1 MNNKGFEMKVKLKL
15 FATLRKHI
23 TENDTGTCEL
33 DLTESTSVQEV
44 LDLMKIPN
52 NIPKII
58 LINGMQKRAEDT
70 LQNGD
75 TLSVFPPIAGG

>member
-23 TENDTGTCEL
+23 EENDTGTCEL

-58 LINGMQKRAEDT
+58 LINGMQKRAEDA
-70 LQNGD
+70 LQDGD